1 MPRLPLPPILL
12 LLAIAATYFTR
23 DALPRLPLPLG
34 YGLGL
39 ATALAACALL
49 FPAALR
55 FGKANTT
62 LDPSRPERSTALV
75 TEGLHAR
82 SRNPMYIGEVLLVAA
97 VALAM
102 NPVVGLPAAAAF
114 WLFLDRWQIP
124 AEERAL
130 ATRFGAEYADYCGRV
145 PRWL

>member
-12 LLAIAATYFTR
+12 LLAIAVTYFTR
-23 DALPRLPLPLG
+23 DALPGLPPPLG
-34 YGLGL
+34 HGLGL
-39 ATALAACALL
+39 VLALIGFALL
-49 FPAALR
+49 IPAAWR
-55 FGKANTT
+55 FGKADTT

-97 VALAM
+97 MGLAM
-102 NPVVGLPAAAAF
+102 NPAVGLPMAAGF
-114 WLFLDRWQIP
+114 WLFLDRIQIP

-130 ATRFGAEYADYCGRV
+130 RARFGAAYDSYAARV
-145 PRWL
+145 RRWL